1 MFLQLTQS
9 YVRYVLKQGGVD
21 EHVTKMEREDKGAT
35 LQQKKKRRR
44 SDQDQSRA
52 DEFV

>member
-21 EHVTKMEREDKGAT
+21 EHVARLEREEKGANS
-35 LQQKKKRRR
+35 QQKKKRRR
-44 SDQDQSRA
+44 SEMDQSRA